1 MRVFK
6 KCLLVLGILLL
17 ILSGYI
23 IFRSDTFIEDA
34 STNYGWNLMLVN
46 HISKIPDNYKVIL
59 TKLDNGKE
67 VDSRIVPELS
77 QMFRD
82 ARKDDIYM
90 QVNEGYRSSYSQQKI
105 LDNRTNY
112 YKNKGLFTL
121 LARRYALNYVSA
133 PGTSEHQLGLAV
145 DIVGDNRYTTNQ
157 SAYRW
162 LERNAYKYGF
172 VKRYPKNKTSITH
185 IKHEPWHYRYV
196 GKKAA
201 LKMHQKNLCLEEY
214 VESL

>member
-1 MRVFK
+1 M
-6 KCLLVLGILLL
+6 
-17 ILSGYI
+17 
-23 IFRSDTFIEDA
+23 
-34 STNYGWNLMLVN
+34 
-46 HISKIPDNYKVIL
+46 
-59 TKLDNGKE
+59 
-67 VDSRIVPELS
+67 
-77 QMFRD
+77 
-82 ARKDDIYM
+82 IYM

-112 YKNKGLFTL
+112 YKNKGLFTI
-121 LARRYALNYVSA
+121 LARRHALNYVSA

-145 DIVGDNRYTTNQ
+145 DIIGDNRYTTNQ

-172 VKRYPKNKTSITH
+172 IQRYPKNKVSITH

>member
-1 MRVFK
+1 MRF
-6 KCLLVLGILLL
+6 
-17 ILSGYI
+17 
-23 IFRSDTFIEDA
+23 
-34 STNYGWNLMLVN
+34 NN
-46 HISKIPDNYKVIL
+46 
-59 TKLDNGKE
+59 
-67 VDSRIVPELS
+67 
-77 QMFRD
+77 
-82 ARKDDIYM
+82 
-90 QVNEGYRSSYSQQKI
+90 
-105 LDNRTNY
+105 
-112 YKNKGLFTL
+112 
-121 LARRYALNYVSA
+121 
-133 PGTSEHQLGLAV
+133 
-145 DIVGDNRYTTNQ
+145 IVGDNRYTTNQ

>member
-1 MRVFK
+1 MV
-6 KCLLVLGILLL
+6 C
-17 ILSGYI
+17 GY
-23 IFRSDTFIEDA
+23 S
-34 STNYGWNLMLVN
+34 
-46 HISKIPDNYKVIL
+46 
-59 TKLDNGKE
+59 
-67 VDSRIVPELS
+67 
-77 QMFRD
+77 
-82 ARKDDIYM
+82 
-90 QVNEGYRSSYSQQKI
+90 
-105 LDNRTNY
+105 
-112 YKNKGLFTL
+112 NKGLFTL
-121 LARRYALNYVSA
+121 FARRYALNYVSA

>member
-1 MRVFK
+1 MRLFK

-23 IFRSDTFIEDA
+23 IFRSDTFIDDA
-34 STNYGWNLMLVN
+34 STNHGWNLMLVN
-46 HISKIPDNYKVIL
+46 HTNRIPDNYKVIL

-67 VDSRIVPELS
+67 VDSRIVLELS
-77 QMFRD
+77 QMFRA

-90 QVNEGYRSSYSQQKI
+90 QVNEGYRSSHSQQKI
-105 LDNRTNY
+105 LDNRTDY
-112 YKNKGLFTL
+112 YKSKRLFTI

-145 DIVGDNRYTTNQ
+145 DIVGDYRYTTNQ

-172 VKRYPKNKTSITH
+172 VKRYPKSKTSITH

>member
-1 MRVFK
+1 
-6 KCLLVLGILLL
+6 
-17 ILSGYI
+17 
-23 IFRSDTFIEDA
+23 
-34 STNYGWNLMLVN
+34 MLVN
-46 HISKIPDNYKVIL
+46 HTSKIPDNYKVIL

-67 VDSRIVPELS
+67 VDSRIVSELS

-112 YKNKGLFTL
+112 YKNKGLFTI